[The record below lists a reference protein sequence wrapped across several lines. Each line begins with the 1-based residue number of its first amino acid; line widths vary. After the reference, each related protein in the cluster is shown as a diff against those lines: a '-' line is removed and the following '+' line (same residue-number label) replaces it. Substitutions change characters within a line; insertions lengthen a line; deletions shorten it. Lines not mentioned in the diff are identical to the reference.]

1 MGDNIVVVPALVV
14 GVSEEE
20 ADMLEDK
27 GVLTVFTSGLTI
39 RQEKKNGLLAGLEL
53 CELGF
58 PDEYSGS
65 FKLETIE
72 PVRKAVKEALAEAG
86 IDREPKLRLLQFMG

>member
-1 MGDNIVVVPALVV
+1 MV
-14 GVSEEE
+14 GISEEE
-20 ADMLEDK
+20 AERLEES
-27 GVLTVFTSGLTI
+27 GVLDVFTSGLTI

-58 PDEYSGS
+58 PDEYSSS
-65 FKLETIE
+65 FKLESVE
-72 PVRKAVKEALAEAG
+72 PGRKAVKEALAEAG